1 MYKRGNLAGRV
12 FAVLVSLGLAL
23 TFILSPVIAAAPP
36 HSKPGPAA
44 DKLIFK
50 AFNVDIASAALQ
62 KGEMDMYIYSLK
74 TLAAQ
79 DLAKVPGIKMY
90 QAPATSIGI
99 ILNPA
104 SAPAGQFNPFSVK
117 AIRFALNQ
125 VIDRSYI
132 AQQIYQGSAIPM
144 YSHLSSGDYD
154 YRTINAMVYE
164 MNLAYQPDQ
173 AKTAIAAEMQKAGC
187 TLVNNLWNYQGKPIE
202 LKFIVRTEDERRT
215 VGDTIAAEL
224 TKLGFTTRIVYQQ
237 FAQAINIVYSQDPAL
252 LQWHLYT
259 EGWSKGSADKFD
271 SGLINQMY
279 APWLGNMPGWQEQG
293 FWQYQNAQID
303 DLGKKIYMGTFA
315 STTQRDDLY
324 KQMTKLSM
332 EEAVRLWVVTA
343 VNNFASKSSLE
354 GVTQDIAA
362 GPRSLL
368 TLREAF
374 VPNQSTLT
382 IGNQWVWT
390 ERSTWNPVGGFG
402 DAYSSDIWRNM
413 VDPPLYNHLFTG
425 LPAAYRATYTGETAG
440 PSSTLAVP
448 ADAFRWDADKG
459 KFVSAGSAARSTSK
473 VVFDYTKYFQSK
485 WHNGQQI
492 EMADLVYAIYQNF
505 DMVYNKNK
513 AAIEFAAA
521 TTSKPV
527 LDTFKGF
534 RILDANKIEVYVD
547 YWHFVPD
554 YIASYAVPASL
565 STPWELLAAMDS
577 IVFDKRQGAY
587 SDTAAERFNVDWLSM
602 VNRSHALK
610 VRTALVSFKDANFIP
625 SLVFDTPQ
633 SRVSFA
639 SAQARYQADIAFFD
653 TYAHLAVSNGPFKLV
668 KFESAAQYAE
678 LDAFRD
684 PNYPF
689 KPGDKYLGAAQLVD
703 IKTVTSGKLEPGKA
717 GEVSVE
723 VAGAGNLSVDYCFFD
738 PSKGKVLKSGAA
750 QGSGTKFTVALSV
763 ADTQG
768 LAKGIYHLYLLA
780 SSDTVSQV
788 TERRVDVDLAG
799 GGVIAPPEQTG
810 SSNNNGD
817 GGGGGISPIIIVV
830 PVALLVGGGLV
841 MMIMKGSKPKAK

>member
-1 MYKRGNLAGRV
+1 MYRRPRMAGRG
-12 FAVLVSLGLAL
+12 FAIVLSLVLALSFLVS
-23 TFILSPVIAAAPP
+23 PVAAYTPP

-50 AFNVDIASAALQ
+50 AFNVDIAPAALQ

-79 DLAKVPGIKMY
+79 ELAKVQGIKMY
-90 QAPATSIGI
+90 QAPATSIGL
-99 ILNPA
+99 ILNP
-104 SAPAGQFNPFSVK
+104 SPALSGQFNPFSVK
-117 AIRFALNQ
+117 AIRYAINQ
-125 VIDRSYI
+125 VLDRNYI
-132 AQQIYQGSAIPM
+132 AQQIYQGSALPM

-154 YRTINAMVYE
+154 YRVISSMVYE
-164 MNLAYQPDQ
+164 MNLGYQPEQ
-173 AKTAIAAEMQKAGC
+173 AKTTVTAEMQKAGC
-187 TLVNNLWNYQGKPIE
+187 TLVSNKWQYQGKPVE
-202 LKFIVRTEDERRT
+202 LKFIVRTEDERRV

-224 TKLGFTTRIVYQQ
+224 DKLGFTTRIIYQQ
-237 FAQAINIVYSQDPAL
+237 FAQAINMVYAQDPAL

-259 EGWSKGSADKFD
+259 EGWSKGGADKYD

-293 FWQYQNAQID
+293 FWQYQNATLD
-303 DLGKKIYMGTFA
+303 DLGKKVYTGTFA
-315 STTQRDDLY
+315 STSQRDDLY
-324 KQMTKLSM
+324 RQMTKLAM

-343 VNNFASKSSLE
+343 VNNFAAKSTMD

-368 TLREAF
+368 TLRDAY

-402 DAYSSDIWRNM
+402 DVYSSDIWRNM
-413 VDPPLYNHLFTG
+413 VDPPLYSHPFTG
-425 LPAAYRATYTGETAG
+425 LPAAYRASYTVETAG

-459 KFVSAGSAARSTSK
+459 KFATVAGATRATSK
-473 VVFDYTKYFQSK
+473 VTFDYSKYFQSK

-492 EMADLVYAIYQNF
+492 EMADLIYAIYQSF

-513 AAIEFAAA
+513 SAIEFAAA
-521 TTSKPV
+521 TTTKPV

-534 RILDANKIEVYVD
+534 KILDANRIEVYVD

-565 STPWELLAAMDS
+565 TTPWEILAAMDN

-587 SDTAAERFNVDWLSM
+587 SDTAAARFNVDWLST
-602 VNRSHALK
+602 VNKSHALRI
-610 VRTALVSFKDANFIP
+610 RTVLSGFKDAGTVPNLI
-625 SLVFDTPQ
+625 FDTPQ
-633 SRVSFA
+633 TRVSFS
-639 SAQARYQADIAFFD
+639 SAPARYQASMDFYD
-653 TYAHLAVSNGPFKLV
+653 SYSHLAISNGPFKLV
-668 KFESAAQYAE
+668 RFDSAAQYAE

-684 PNYPF
+684 PGYPF

-703 IKTVTSGKLEPGKA
+703 IKNVTSGKLEPGKA
-717 GEVSVE
+717 AEITVE
-723 VAGAGNLSVDYCFFD
+723 LTGTGTLAVDYSLVD
-738 PSKGKVLKSGAA
+738 PATSKVLKSGQA
-750 QGSGTKFTVALSV
+750 QGSGTRFTVALSA
-763 ADTQG
+763 ADTQN
-768 LAKGIYHLYLLA
+768 LKQGIYYLYLLG
-780 SSDTVSQV
+780 SSDAVSQV
-788 TERRVDVDLAG
+788 TERRVDVDMAG
-799 GGVIAPPEQTG
+799 GGVITVPG
-810 SSNNNGD
+810 DNGGNSGG
-817 GGGGGISPIIIVV
+817 GGGGGISPMLIVI
-830 PVALLVGGGLV
+830 PIALLVGGGLV
-841 MMIMKGSKPKAK
+841 FMILKGAKTKK